1 MLSAGRSDSIGAV
14 PGQVIDAR
22 CSSTRADGPDSTAAV
37 ELPQVQLLFCCGRP
51 CDHAA
56 CSSSPVARFS
66 RDSSDRVLDIPVVLT
81 VQFLNKV
88 VAVVV
93 YDWCPWSDSAEFVH
107 RQGRR
112 HPWFRTSAVPQIQSS
127 TELNDVFEAV
137 LAYFSDSPAR
147 G

>member
-1 MLSAGRSDSIGAV
+1 MIMLLVPAV
-14 PGQVIDAR
+14 QSHV
-22 CSSTRADGPDSTAAV
+22 SRAI
-37 ELPQVQLLFCCGRP
+37 Q
-51 CDHAA
+51 
-56 CSSSPVARFS
+56 
-66 RDSSDRVLDIPVVLT
+66 SDRVPDIPVVLT

-93 YDWCPWSDSAEFVH
+93 YDRCPWFDSADFVH

-112 HPWFRTSAVPQIQSS
+112 HPWFRTVAVPQIQSS

>member
-1 MLSAGRSDSIGAV
+1 MLLVPAV
-14 PGQVIDAR
+14 QSHV
-22 CSSTRADGPDSTAAV
+22 SRAI
-37 ELPQVQLLFCCGRP
+37 Q
-51 CDHAA
+51 
-56 CSSSPVARFS
+56 
-66 RDSSDRVLDIPVVLT
+66 SDRVPDIPVVLT

-93 YDWCPWSDSAEFVH
+93 YDRC
-107 RQGRR
+107 
-112 HPWFRTSAVPQIQSS
+112 PWFRQCRVRSLTRSSTSLVQNSGKCLRLQSS